1 MIIFAFFA
9 FVNAF
14 VSTRKIQ
21 ASSVIKQ
28 DGFSDY
34 LTHGVDIYGVQ
45 GVQKLET
52 EKKHSLRIAMAIV
65 FIEFTMNTSY
75 FFTEI
80 GGDLQ
85 GVFLSLISATVP
97 TALLI
102 AETYMLSQTNFN
114 IYACE
119 SLLDKRED

>member
-1 MIIFAFFA
+1 M
-9 FVNAF
+9 
-14 VSTRKIQ
+14 
-21 ASSVIKQ
+21 
-28 DGFSDY
+28 
-34 LTHGVDIYGVQ
+34 DIYGVQ